1 MNARDFLSILNCLKN
16 LINLDEY
23 KIVTVSTYN
32 ENNSGFCVNTYKK
45 IIEITIIEEG

>member
-1 MNARDFLSILNCLKN
+1 MNARDFLSILNCLKD

-32 ENNSGFCVNTYKK
+32 ENNSGFLCEY
-45 IIEITIIEEG
+45 I